1 MKISLQF
8 GTMQMVLFFTDW
20 ILVGKI
26 LVVQNVCAWPDTKF
40 FGGILLLAKVLC
52 SCVLTVV

>member
-1 MKISLQF
+1 
-8 GTMQMVLFFTDW
+8 MQMVLFFTDW